1 MGDNGL
7 MTNDSLSL
15 ASQKMSAEIF
25 KIDTSRL
32 PENDLPRTFLI
43 RPLTVRDNCKLADIR
58 GFIS

>member
-1 MGDNGL
+1 MCDNGL
-7 MTNDSLSL
+7 IPNDSVSL
-15 ASQKMSAEIF
+15 VSQEMSAKTF

-43 RPLTVRDNCKLADIR
+43 RPLTVKDNCKLAGIR